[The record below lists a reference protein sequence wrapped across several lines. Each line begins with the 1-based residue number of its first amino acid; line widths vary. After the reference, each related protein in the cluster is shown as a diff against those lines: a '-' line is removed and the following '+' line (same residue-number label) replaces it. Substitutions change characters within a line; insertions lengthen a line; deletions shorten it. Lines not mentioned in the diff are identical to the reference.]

1 MSNSMKRALLI
12 WAVVLTAG
20 AAGAQQPATPYDV
33 VILGGTVV
41 DGTGSVR
48 FRADVAIRG
57 DRIVRV
63 DRDGLVAASAREV
76 VRADGLIV
84 APGFV
89 NQHAHI
95 QTSIHAH
102 PLAENSTRHIHHVI
116 VNGVPI
122 IRSGALTGATPGR
135 VLQGPARAASRQ
147 SQETPRMTATSPELE
162 QRDQPATA
170 DDLRILTKAADL
182 LKDESVWNR
191 ADDRQCEDD
200 EKTGKRSLFCAL
212 QRACIDVLG
221 RVRSP
226 TSRAAGGSIRRRGC
240 HARQRFRAS
249 SPRLQQPPYNPVG
262 GYQSGPSGRNGACEV
277 APEGPVA
284 FGVVRWWLGYPA
296 RECRAR
302 RVRRVRA

>member
-1 MSNSMKRALLI
+1 MKRALLI

-20 AAGAQQPATPYDV
+20 AACAQKPATPYDV

-89 NQHAHI
+89 HQHAHI

-162 QRDQPATA
+162 QRDQRPRQTISAFSRKRPTSSKTSRCGTEPMTASAKTTKRQGRGVCSALYKGPASTCWGEY
-170 DDLRILTKAADL
+170 DHRR
-182 LKDESVWNR
+182 V
-191 ADDRQCEDD
+191 
-200 EKTGKRSLFCAL
+200 AL
-212 QRACIDVLG
+212 QEVRFAVEDATRGKDFEHRLRDFNNLPTTRLADIKAVLQVATE
-221 RVRSP
+221 RVK
-226 TSRAAGGSIRRRGC
+226 SRLKV
-240 HARQRFRAS
+240 Q
-249 SPRLQQPPYNPVG
+249 
-262 GYQSGPSGRNGACEV
+262 
-277 APEGPVA
+277 
-284 FGVVRWWLGYPA
+284 
-296 RECRAR
+296 
-302 RVRRVRA
+302 